1 MIDISSK
8 IMIKLNPCTPDDY
21 KFVYSL
27 VENMF
32 KTNLNVTYLK
42 LENFDEF
49 VSRAFSED
57 DIHYIILNEKEE
69 KMGHIHIM
77 SNNEIGYAI
86 IKKFQNKGIGTEAVQ
101 KIIKLHPR
109 ERYFLTIHNQNKAS
123 IRIAE
128 KNGFNA
134 KGTIFEKIN

>member
-1 MIDISSK
+1 
-8 IMIKLNPCTPDDY
+8 MIKLNPCTPDDY

-86 IKKFQNKGIGTEAVQ
+86 IKKFQN
-101 KIIKLHPR
+101 LNMR
-109 ERYFLTIHNQNKAS
+109 N
-123 IRIAE
+123 
-128 KNGFNA
+128 
-134 KGTIFEKIN
+134 

>member
-1 MIDISSK
+1 
-8 IMIKLNPCTPDDY
+8 MIKLNPCTPDDY

-134 KGTIFEKIN
+134 KGPIFEKFN

>member
-86 IKKFQNKGIGTEAVQ
+86 IKKFQNKGIGTDAVQ

>member
-8 IMIKLNPCTPDDY
+8 IVIKLNPCTPDDY

-49 VSRAFSED
+49 VARAFSED

-109 ERYFLTIHNQNKAS
+109 EQYFLTIHNQNKAS

-128 KNGFNA
+128 KNGFNV